1 MGDTDGDTGPEIREG
16 FLCPMCVRDFPSVYQ
31 LQAHYEDAHS
41 EDDRHVVH
49 HIKNLLGRA
58 KSKLLKRDEKVDPG
72 TDGGADSVAAAVVT
86 TGGIDTWMWEPQ
98 EPGLER
104 SHLDDF
110 KRVRAARIDRS
121 VIEMNRLLIRLE
133 KLTSFDRVNTD
144 PAKRKALER
153 LVVTWVSDEDV
164 PCCPDCGR
172 GFSVTSRRHH
182 CRLCGSIMCK
192 RCTHFLTVAFADKLT
207 SANRVSTLA
216 GSTASLSAAWS
227 GGSAAGAKA
236 AGRPGEGGG
245 HRRRGST
252 SSVGSLLLEDKDDER
267 VRCCRHCR
275 EALVRHEHQMDE
287 QHHQPAIVALYEKLH
302 QSTVKVEQLAPEYG
316 RMADSLNAGE
326 TTYTLDQ
333 GNAMRMELMKL
344 YELVDVISKKILN
357 LGVKDDPPPHAKALK
372 LQKMIRY
379 SVSLFV
385 QEKLLGL
392 QSLPTADRYEELKE
406 GRRREAESRVM
417 QERQTSLDS
426 QQQQQRQQQQQQPRR
441 QRPAVDSATGWLPE
455 SGVPASGMEGHGG
468 PIGELDDPLLQQ
480 IANIRSY
487 VRQAVA
493 AGRVDEARTLR
504 ENLQQLQQEYDA
516 QQMELAQRV
525 ALKAEEDE
533 EFQARQLNLL
543 RERSHRDSPAGSP
556 ARSQGHDPA
565 GSPARSQGHDP
576 AGSPARSQGHDS
588 AGSPARSQGHDPTM
602 GSPARSQEH
611 EPTKGLSVR
620 SRGDGATATALAPS
634 PRPETA
640 QPEPMVRGQPERP
653 SPPGGP
659 WHDLSSPT
667 KMTRQQHPVKRQQHQ
682 QQSGAIGVPWQTT
695 AQVHASSHDAGP
707 RAGAA
712 LANSGSS
719 IPSSAAAVALPPGS
733 RTAHTTASSSLP
745 APKPSSLNPF
755 ELDEADGVAG
765 GGRRKRGSLAEPIPV
780 RGSPDGNPFAQTP
793 SPKKTGAGRHE
804 APNGSGNPFEEEEV
818 GANGRSSLR
827 PDESPKP
834 SLANPFEDDATNPFH
849 QDNSGRRHGA
859 KPVASSSS
867 NPFEVDD
874 NGDDGRDGAGNVGAI
889 DPELLRQQIDNIRAF
904 IFDAKHGG
912 RSEEVAAL
920 TQNLRELQQALVL
933 SSRRMPSVAPRGT
946 LP

>member
-58 KSKLLKRDEKVDPG
+58 KSKLLKRDERVDPG
-72 TDGGADSVAAAVVT
+72 TDGAADLVAAAVVT

-133 KLTSFDRVNTD
+133 KLTSFDRMNTD
-144 PAKRKALER
+144 PAKRKVLER
-153 LVVTWVSDEDV
+153 SVVTWVSDEDV

-192 RCTHFLTVAFADKLT
+192 RCTHFLTIAFADKLT
-207 SANRVSTLA
+207 SANRVSSLA
-216 GSTASLSAAWS
+216 GSSASLPTAWS
-227 GGSAAGAKA
+227 GGSAAGARA

-245 HRRRGST
+245 HRRRGSA
-252 SSVGSLLLEDKDDER
+252 SSVGSLLLEDKDDDR

-287 QHHQPAIVALYEKLH
+287 QHRQPAIVALYEKLH
-302 QSTVKVEQLAPEYG
+302 QNMVKVEQLAPEYG

-344 YELVDVISKKILN
+344 YELVDIISKKILN

-392 QSLPTADRYEELKE
+392 QSLPTDDRYEELKE

-417 QERQTSLDS
+417 QERQASARRHTHADARRHAHADTRT
-426 QQQQQRQQQQQQPRR
+426 QTHARRHPRH

-455 SGVPASGMEGHGG
+455 SGVPASGVEGHGG

-480 IANIRSY
+480 IGNIRSY

-525 ALKAEEDE
+525 ALQAEEDE
-533 EFQARQLNLL
+533 EFQARQLHLL

-556 ARSQGHDPA
+556 ARSQE
-565 GSPARSQGHDP
+565 
-576 AGSPARSQGHDS
+576 
-588 AGSPARSQGHDPTM
+588 HDPTM

-611 EPTKGLSVR
+611 DPTMGTPARSQEHDPTKGLSVR

-634 PRPETA
+634 PSPRPEAA

-667 KMTRQQHPVKRQQHQ
+667 KMTRQQHPAKRQQQQ

-719 IPSSAAAVALPPGS
+719 IPSSAAAVTVPPGP
-733 RTAHTTASSSLP
+733 RTADATASSTSSSLP
-745 APKPSSLNPF
+745 APEPSSLNPF

-765 GGRRKRGSLAEPIPV
+765 SGRRKRGSLAELIPV

-793 SPKKTGAGRHE
+793 SPKRAGASRHE
-804 APNGSGNPFEEEEV
+804 APNGSGNPFEEEEEV
-818 GANGRSSLR
+818 GANGRSSRR

-834 SLANPFEDDATNPFH
+834 SLANPFEEDAGDATNPFH
-849 QDNSGRRHGA
+849 QDNSGRRRGA
-859 KPVASSSS
+859 HPVASSGGS

-874 NGDDGRDGAGNVGAI
+874 NGDDGAGNVGAI

-904 IFDAKHGG
+904 IFDAKRGG

-920 TQNLRELQQALVL
+920 TQNLRELQQALVV
-933 SSRRMPSVAPRGT
+933 SSRRMPSAASRGGT

>member
-1 MGDTDGDTGPEIREG
+1 
-16 FLCPMCVRDFPSVYQ
+16 LSLNQ
-31 LQAHYEDAHS
+31 
-41 EDDRHVVH
+41 
-49 HIKNLLGRA
+49 
-58 KSKLLKRDEKVDPG
+58 
-72 TDGGADSVAAAVVT
+72 
-86 TGGIDTWMWEPQ
+86 
-98 EPGLER
+98 
-104 SHLDDF
+104 
-110 KRVRAARIDRS
+110 
-121 VIEMNRLLIRLE
+121 
-133 KLTSFDRVNTD
+133 LTSFDRVNTD
-144 PAKRKALER
+144 PAKRAAALER

-192 RCTHFLTVAFADKLT
+192 RCTHFLTVAFAGASH
-207 SANRVSTLA
+207 SAGCKALA
-216 GSTASLSAAWS
+216 THKYASFPPLSI
-227 GGSAAGAKA
+227 
-236 AGRPGEGGG
+236 E

-417 QERQTSLDS
+417 QERQATSLDS

-533 EFQARQLNLL
+533 EFQARQLHLL
-543 RERSHRDSPAGSP
+543 R
-556 ARSQGHDPA
+556 
-565 GSPARSQGHDP
+565 
-576 AGSPARSQGHDS
+576 
-588 AGSPARSQGHDPTM
+588 
-602 GSPARSQEH
+602 
-611 EPTKGLSVR
+611 VR
-620 SRGDGATATALAPS
+620 
-634 PRPETA
+634 
-640 QPEPMVRGQPERP
+640 Q
-653 SPPGGP
+653 
-659 WHDLSSPT
+659 
-667 KMTRQQHPVKRQQHQ
+667 MTRQQHPVKRQQHQ

-733 RTAHTTASSSLP
+733 RTAHATASSSLP

-765 GGRRKRGSLAEPIPV
+765 G
-780 RGSPDGNPFAQTP
+780 TP

-933 SSRRMPSVAPRGT
+933 SSRRMPS
-946 LP
+946 